1 MKGTRCGLWS
11 RDGSAVLAAIAPF
24 TGVLVLAAGGGA
36 TAFGANEVLAYGES
50 ITAGL
55 LRRESAESG
64 ITCSDVRTSHG
75 FSISRQAYQLF

>member
-1 MKGTRCGLWS
+1 MVQR
-11 RDGSAVLAAIAPF
+11 VLAAIAPF
-24 TGVLVLAAGGGA
+24 TGVLVLAERGGGA
-36 TAFGANEVLAYGES
+36 TAFGANEVLPYGQS

-55 LRRESAESG
+55 LRSESAESG